1 MTGESFRNLY
11 LWSPG
16 AELDA
21 CQTRGTACLPYPFV
35 GPAEQTRACALS
47 LRPSAAAPVHSA
59 GATSPGGSRPLRA
72 RLTGTA
78 RTQRRSR

>member
-35 GPAEQTRACALS
+35 GPAEQTRR
-47 LRPSAAAPVHSA
+47 LRVVGATGRRRTGAQCGCHVSRRLGAAAGETHRDSQD
-59 GATSPGGSRPLRA
+59 AT
-72 RLTGTA
+72 
-78 RTQRRSR
+78 